1 MTEHWSEAE
10 NIRREGGRVHFRPG
24 PAAVWCDVWGRG
36 RGLLKCWWYQ
46 GSWWRVSEGAF
57 WSSHRQDTRLSE
69 PITNSEWTE
78 ISRFDIDVYFS
89 VVTRWGWEY
98 DTWHMFRSELSQRDV
113 IIIPVVLRWPAMCD
127 MIIYILTTN
136 CSCRLQAVQRQ
147 VKSEKL
153 VFDKVV

>member
-10 NIRREGGRVHFRPG
+10 NIRREGGREGTLETRPG
-24 PAAVWCDVWGRG
+24 RCVMWCDVWGRG

-57 WSSHRQDTRLSE
+57 WSSHRQDTKLSE

-78 ISRFDIDVYFS
+78 ISRFDLDVYFS

-98 DTWHMFRSELSQRDV
+98 GTWHMFRSELSQMDV
-113 IIIPVVLRWPAMCD
+113 IIIPVLLRWPMCD
-127 MIIYILTTN
+127 IIHTYILPAAAAG
-136 CSCRLQAVQRQ
+136 CAVQ
-147 VKSEKL
+147 SEKCKIIL
-153 VFDKVV
+153 W